1 MKVDGG
7 ERRREKEKK
16 GLQLTLLFLFLLLNV
31 GTPQDG
37 LQCNTVQEKNA
48 VCTDAVSSAQKD
60 KENSIAC
67 SKVALIIAHGSYDSY
82 AKTIQPHITALQ
94 QQSGCTC
101 CRFDTIVFSQTVP
114 DLSVYTQVWV
124 YWIGSNVDSLQYE
137 AEWKK
142 ISTWYLQNPKRHIIC
157 DGRILSSLGY
167 AGVTA
172 KYQIYKN
179 YYVNLRERG
188 GGLLLGS
195 DDTRSLGPDD
205 YRGWGGPGLNF
216 ITKELLIG
224 AFYGNNPG
232 PTMPVDGESPLMSY
246 PAQAADV

>member
-142 ISTWYLQNPKRHIIC
+142 ISTCTCRTFETHYLRWKDSQLT
-157 DGRILSSLGY
+157 RILGRYCEISNIQ
-167 AGVTA
+167 
-172 KYQIYKN
+172 K
-179 YYVNLRERG
+179 YYVNCGREEEASY
-188 GGLLLGS
+188 LEA
-195 DDTRSLGPDD
+195 T
-205 YRGWGGPGLNF
+205 
-216 ITKELLIG
+216 IQG
-224 AFYGNNPG
+224 A
-232 PTMPVDGESPLMSY
+232 
-246 PAQAADV
+246 